1 MGTRGPAPKRA
12 DKRLGH
18 VAKAKREAVEKAPG
32 ATVVKRPAAKADWHP
47 LAKRWFQSLSKSG
60 QSVYY
65 EPADWETAWV
75 LAESMSREFKPQV
88 VGNTI
93 AGEPIW
99 AEVPPRGSALA
110 AWRQMMAALLVTEG
124 DRRRAGLELQRG
136 PAEEAE
142 ADVSELAEYRRRLQ
156 SG

>member
-1 MGTRGPAPKRA
+1 MGTRGPPPKRA

-18 VAKAKREAVEKAPG
+18 VAKAKKEAVERVPG
-32 ATVVKRPAAKADWHP
+32 AAAVKVPAAKADWHP
-47 LAKRWFQSLSKSG
+47 LAKRWWWSLVKSG

-88 VGNTI
+88 VGTFE
-93 AGEPIW
+93 GEPVW
-99 AEVPPRGSALA
+99 AEVPPRGTALS

-124 DRRRAGLELQRG
+124 DRRRAGLELQRPA

-142 ADVSELAEYRRRLQ
+142 TDVSELAEYRRRLQ

>member
-1 MGTRGPAPKRA
+1 VNKPAVPVK
-12 DKRLGH
+12 
-18 VAKAKREAVEKAPG
+18 KAP
-32 ATVVKRPAAKADWHP
+32 AAAVVKPPAAKADWHP
-47 LAKRWFQSLSKSG
+47 LAKRWFQSLAKSG

-65 EPADWETAWV
+65 EPADWETAWA

-93 AGEPIW
+93 DGEPIW

-124 DRRRAGLELQRG
+124 DRRRAGLELQRA
-136 PAEEAE
+136 PEEAE

-156 SG
+156 SS